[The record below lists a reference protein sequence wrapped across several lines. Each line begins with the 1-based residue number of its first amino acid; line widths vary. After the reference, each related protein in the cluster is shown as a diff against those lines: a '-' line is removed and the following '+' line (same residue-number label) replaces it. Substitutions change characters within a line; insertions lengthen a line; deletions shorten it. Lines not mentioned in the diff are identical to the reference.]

1 MRNLMKCIVAGAA
14 FAMATLSSPL
24 LASTLLDMGAPNF
37 TTVRIAGAGPGQLV
51 NVATNTSL
59 TNIGFYSATPNG
71 GNVKYMIWDG
81 TNSTL
86 LFSIVGTTVTGSTPT
101 LTFSPDFAFHLLAG
115 SSYYF
120 GIISDSAL
128 DVGTINTGAITLT
141 QNGLTATGSNSN
153 YNNFAS
159 PAFVGLA
166 GASINLVLLGTQTG
180 AVPEPATWMMM
191 LIGFGAIGWSVRR
204 GRKSAQGLA
213 KTA

>member
-1 MRNLMKCIVAGAA
+1 MRNLMKCVVAGAA

-24 LASTLLDMGAPNF
+24 LATTLLDLGAPNF
-37 TTVRIAGAGPGQLV
+37 TTVRIAGDGPGQLV

-101 LTFSPDFAFHLLAG
+101 LTFSPDFTFNLLAG

-128 DVGTINTGAITLT
+128 DVGIINTGAITLT

-153 YNNFAS
+153 YSNFAS
-159 PAFVGLA
+159 PTFAGNAF
-166 GASINLVLLGTQTG
+166 ASINLVLLGSQG

-213 KTA
+213 KAA

>member
-1 MRNLMKCIVAGAA
+1 MRSSMKAIIAA
-14 FAMATLSSPL
+14 AALAMPAFSSPL
-24 LASTLLDMGAPNF
+24 LAATLLDLGAPNF
-37 TTVRIAGAGPGQLV
+37 TTTRPADNGPGQLV

-101 LTFSPDFAFHLLAG
+101 LTFSPDFTFNLLAG

-128 DVGTINTGAITLT
+128 DVGIINNGAITLT
-141 QNGLTATGSNSN
+141 QNGLTATGNNSN
-153 YNNFAS
+153 YTNFGS
-159 PAFVGLA
+159 PTFVALA

-191 LIGFGAIGWSVRR
+191 IIGFGAIGWSVRR
-204 GRKSAQGLA
+204 GRKSLQGSA
-213 KTA
+213 KAA

>member
-1 MRNLMKCIVAGAA
+1 MRNLMKCVVAGAG

-24 LASTLLDMGAPNF
+24 LASTLLDLGAPNF
-37 TTVRIAGAGPGQLV
+37 TTNRSAGDGPGQLV

-101 LTFSPDFAFHLLAG
+101 LTFSPDFTFNLLAG

-128 DVGTINTGAITLT
+128 DVGTINNSAITLT
-141 QNGLTATGSNSN
+141 QNGLTATGGNSN
-153 YNNFAS
+153 YTNFAS
-159 PAFVGLA
+159 PISAGNAF
-166 GASINLVLLGTQTG
+166 ASINLVLLGSQG

-204 GRKSAQGLA
+204 GRKSAQGSA
-213 KTA
+213 QAA